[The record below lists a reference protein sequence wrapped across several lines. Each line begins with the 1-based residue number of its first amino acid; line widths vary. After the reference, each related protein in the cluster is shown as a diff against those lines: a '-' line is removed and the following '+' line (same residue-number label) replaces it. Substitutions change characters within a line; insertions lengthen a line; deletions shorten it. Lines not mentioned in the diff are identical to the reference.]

1 MSLNMFRIAVLG
13 DVLQKSGLVREALV
27 AGVAL
32 VRLVA
37 LVAPRVG
44 LQVGQLGERLRATW
58 RQKDWSSAGK
68 YVRSRGFCQRCSLLT
83 GLTDILSGRKK
94 SRNEVE
100 LGAPAKRLWEV

>member
-1 MSLNMFRIAVLG
+1 MSLNMFRIAMLG
-13 DVLQKSGLVREALV
+13 DVLQEGGLVREALV

-37 LVAPRVG
+37 LVATRVG

-68 YVRSRGFCQRCSLLT
+68 YVGSRGFCQRCSLLT

>member
-1 MSLNMFRIAVLG
+1 MCLYMLG
-13 DVLQKSGLVREALV
+13 LLVFGYMLEQRLLVGKAFV

-68 YVRSRGFCQRCSLLT
+68 IRSVQRFLPEVQSIDRTDRHSVR
-83 GLTDILSGRKK
+83 
-94 SRNEVE
+94 
-100 LGAPAKRLWEV
+100 A

>member
-32 VRLVA
+32 VRLVTLMA
-37 LVAPRVG
+37 SRMR
-44 LQVGQLGERLRATW
+44 LQVGELRERLRATW
-58 RQKDWSSAGK
+58 GAKRLAELWGK
-68 YVRSRGFCQRCSLLT
+68 IRSRGFCQKCSLLT